1 MTQLL
6 INLTGTINSTNFDE
20 WRTDLI
26 AQIQSVNQDL
36 VTDNDFDTASRHVK
50 SFKTAENALKNA
62 KQSAINQAQE
72 IQQLFASIDEITEE
86 ARQARLSLERQIR
99 SRKSEI
105 KEEHIQSG
113 IEVIKAVIE
122 EQSED
127 FKNGD
132 LSHFLD
138 RGRYESAVFG
148 KGGIRGLEIGIK
160 GITSIIKAEI
170 AELSRHINNNKA
182 KLDSISVGYKA
193 LFHDYSQLVCLP
205 EEQLEAEIDKRIA
218 HYESE
223 IKQRIN
229 EKIVKEEYIQSG
241 IDEIR
246 TVIEE
251 QSEDF
256 KGGDL
261 SHFIDRSRY
270 ESAVHGKV
278 SIRELEI
285 CIKEITSIIKVEI
298 TEQLQHINNN
308 KVKLDSLSEG
318 YKVLFQDYSRLVCLP
333 EEQLEAEIDK
343 RIARY
348 ESEIK
353 QRVNENLASENKPD
367 NIQDH
372 DEIEPKQIGD
382 EDFASENKPDH
393 IQDNSEIEST
403 QIDDEII
410 SKKIKYK
417 IAIQMEATPD
427 EANRIVD
434 NINNDFS
441 YYITALELS
450 QNDNLNDKPKKVHM
464 KEDAIAS
471 CSSHT
476 PSHSTASKNE
486 KSYSV
491 DDIRKE
497 HNNAYKEWSESDDEL
512 LKRLYSEGV
521 CIDDLSKKLGRL
533 QGGIRSRLVKLELL

>member
-1 MTQLL
+1 MSQLL

-36 VTDNDFDTASRHVK
+36 LTDNDFDTASRHVK

-99 SRKSEI
+99 SRKSQI

-132 LSHFLD
+132 LSHFLN
-138 RGRYESAVFG
+138 RGRYESAVRG

-170 AELSRHINNNKA
+170 ADLSQHINNNNA
-182 KLDSISVGYKA
+182 KLDSLIEGYKA
-193 LFHDYSQLVCLP
+193 LFQDYSQLVRWP

-218 HYESE
+218 
-223 IKQRIN
+223 
-229 EKIVKEEYIQSG
+229 
-241 IDEIR
+241 
-246 TVIEE
+246 
-251 QSEDF
+251 
-256 KGGDL
+256 
-261 SHFIDRSRY
+261 
-270 ESAVHGKV
+270 
-278 SIRELEI
+278 
-285 CIKEITSIIKVEI
+285 C
-298 TEQLQHINNN
+298 
-308 KVKLDSLSEG
+308 
-318 YKVLFQDYSRLVCLP
+318 
-333 EEQLEAEIDK
+333 
-343 RIARY
+343 Y

-353 QRVNENLASENKPD
+353 QRVNENLARESKPD
-367 NIQDH
+367 NIQD
-372 DEIEPKQIGD
+372 DSEIEPKQIGN
-382 EDFASENKPDH
+382 EGFASENKPDH
-393 IQDNSEIEST
+393 IQDDSEIESK

-410 SKKIKYK
+410 SQKRKYR

-476 PSHSTASKNE
+476 PSHSTAPKNE

-491 DDIRKE
+491 DAIRKE
-497 HNNAYKEWSESDDEL
+497 HKNAYKEWSESDDEL

-521 CIDDLSKKLGRL
+521 GINDLSKKFGRFE
-533 QGGIRSRLVKLELL
+533 GGIRSRLEKLELL